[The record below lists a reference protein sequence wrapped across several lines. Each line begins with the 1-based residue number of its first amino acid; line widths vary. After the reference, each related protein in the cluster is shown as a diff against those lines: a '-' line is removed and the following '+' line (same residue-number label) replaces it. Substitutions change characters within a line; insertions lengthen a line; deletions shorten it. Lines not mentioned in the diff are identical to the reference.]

1 MTTQI
6 LNYHETTEAGSSG
19 PLHALTHEEFD
30 RHLDLIQSSG
40 IPVAPAVDLFPEQL
54 ASGRRL
60 AITVDDG
67 LSSDFLNAQKL
78 VKRGMSGTFFVC
90 SAYVGQPGY
99 LDASQLREMADM
111 GMVIGSHSHEH
122 IRLTTQS
129 LVNAQADV
137 RRSKEIL
144 ESILARPVD
153 RFAFPGG
160 AHTKVILKVVR
171 EAGFPYVFG
180 TGWGQSDCISV
191 PGQVALRR
199 NNMIRG
205 MSDDEVLSLI
215 TLRNHWRRHVLFNA
229 KEVLSKAL
237 PDSLYNGL
245 RGLLM
250 PR

>member
-6 LNYHETTEAGSSG
+6 LNYHETTEAGSSSQ
-19 PLHALTHEEFD
+19 LHALTHAEFD
-30 RHLDLIQSSG
+30 RHLDLIQASG
-40 IPVAPAVDLFPEQL
+40 IPVASALDLFPAEPL
-54 ASGRRL
+54 SGRRL

-67 LSSDFLNAQKL
+67 LSSDFRNAQKL
-78 VKRGMSGTFFVC
+78 ARRGMSGTFFVC

-99 LDASQLREMADM
+99 LDAVQLREMADM

-129 LVNAQADV
+129 LVDVQADV
-137 RRSKEIL
+137 RRSKEVL

-171 EAGFPYVFG
+171 EAGFPFVFG
-180 TGWGQSDCISV
+180 TGWGQNPSFSA
-191 PGQVALRR
+191 PGQAALRR

-215 TLRNHWRRHVLFNA
+215 NLRNHWQRHLLFNA
-229 KEVLSKAL
+229 KEILSKAL
-237 PDSLYNGL
+237 PDPLYNGL